1 MSGSGGSAGNDYPR
15 QPGSFLNTQDG
26 SEHYQI
32 IKAMNAIRDL
42 RIKGF
47 DPPQL
52 VVCGAQSAGKSSVL
66 SAITRIAFPSKDGIC
81 TRYVIKVTL
90 AYGEKASLTAK
101 IVPGPSP
108 KKRRDKLKSFK
119 WPEDPSDASRM
130 NPSAC
135 IEAAN
140 EAIFPNDEGRA
151 KSITDDV
158 LSIQITGRDQRAL
171 ELVDLPGLIGNSE
184 DEDTVE
190 RVEKLVLEYV
200 KSNNSTILA
209 VIDGKNDLQT
219 GKIIT
224 WCKKHAVERTLC
236 IVTKPDLASDSQCL
250 KIVDAAKHEHEEHH
264 YNMFDWHILK
274 NLDSAAGSGTS
285 DRSRDKEEEDFFHE
299 KPWDKLPREKLGIAH
314 LRTELRRRYFTA
326 AKQGLPK
333 FEEDIKKR
341 LMDKKFDILT
351 SRMSDDALTKTFK
364 AVTDRLKTAAHDH
377 AKGTYAYSTNML
389 GNDGAHNLRSRIR
402 ECDRRFRNTIVEK
415 GHTWNSYAH
424 MQPLDKYHE
433 LSCGRLPDTR
443 SGKMSSIA
451 EPEPANRE
459 KERNKI
465 SDMLSMTG
473 GTELEGFYSPD
484 RISKVIW
491 ELSTKWLEIAESH
504 VEDVFDC
511 CKQYFEVI
519 SKIEFPRTEASIR
532 RDEEWDGFSKS
543 MSDIVAKRYVEEYV
557 IPKLE
562 KAKKAAEKELW
573 LLEEDRQDWQKNL
586 DIRFL
591 VDQKM
596 HRQNAPFPSAI
607 DAMRSQQNGT
617 RVNGI
622 GNHEMNPSVLSEQ
635 RKMSRPEHYRDY
647 KAEDYL
653 HAAQS
658 HYVVE
663 ERHFLRK
670 IHKLIPDDLNLD
682 AIKMLAKEEEA
693 SVRDMDR
700 LAKEK
705 KKLEDAGMGWGLNL

>member
-1 MSGSGGSAGNDYPR
+1 MSGSGGSSGNDFPR
-15 QPGSFLNTQDG
+15 QPGSFLNPHND
-26 SEHYQI
+26 SEHHQI

-42 RIKGF
+42 RIKGI

-52 VVCGAQSAGKSSVL
+52 VVCGDQSAGKSSVL
-66 SAITRIAFPSKDGIC
+66 GAITGIPFPSGEETC

-90 AYGEKASLTAK
+90 AYSEKASLTAK
-101 IVPGPSP
+101 IVPGPS
-108 KKRRDKLKSFK
+108 RQIHEEKLKSFK
-119 WPEDPSDASRM
+119 WHSGTSSTDLLGCLKAAS
-130 NPSAC
+130 N
-135 IEAAN
+135 
-140 EAIFPNDEGRA
+140 AIFQTDEGI
-151 KSITDDV
+151 SMCITDDI
-158 LSIQITGRDQRAL
+158 LSIKITGSDQRAL
-171 ELVDLPGLIGNSE
+171 ELVDLPGLVGNLADDSA
-184 DEDTVE
+184 VR
-190 RVEKLVLEYV
+190 RVENLVTGYV
-200 KSNNSTILA
+200 RWNNSTILA
-209 VIDGKNDLQT
+209 VIDGRNDLQT
-219 GKIIT
+219 GKIIA
-224 WCKKHAVERTLC
+224 WCKNYALDRTLC
-236 IVTKPDLASDSQCL
+236 IVTKPDLASDSQRL
-250 KIVDAAKHEHEEHH
+250 KIIDAAKHEHKEHH

-274 NLDSAAGSGTS
+274 NLDSAVGSGTS
-285 DRSRDKEEEDFFHE
+285 AKSRDDEEKAFFQ
-299 KPWDKLPREKLGIAH
+299 KGDWDQLPREKLGIAH
-314 LRTELRRRYFTA
+314 LQTELRRRYFTA

-341 LMDKKFDILT
+341 LLDKKFDILT

-402 ECDRRFRNTIVEK
+402 ECDRRFRNTIVER

-443 SGKMSSIA
+443 CGKMSSIA
-451 EPEPANRE
+451 EPEPANRDE
-459 KERNKI
+459 EGKKI

-586 DIRFL
+586 DVRFL
-591 VDQKM
+591 IDQKL
-596 HRQNAPFPSAI
+596 HRQKAPFPSAI

-617 RVNGI
+617 RVNGT

-658 HYVVE
+658 HYVVSIPGVAD
-663 ERHFLRK
+663 FVCICVTDPLR
-670 IHKLIPDDLNLD
+670 L
-682 AIKMLAKEEEA
+682 
-693 SVRDMDR
+693 
-700 LAKEK
+700 
-705 KKLEDAGMGWGLNL
+705 